1 MYKRQVY
8 YNAGP
13 LLIIAGAGSGK
24 TKTLTFKTAK
34 LLEDGVNPENIL
46 LLTFTNRAANEMV
59 SRINR
64 LLGEDKGE
72 RITACTYHS
81 FCVELLRRYIS
92 LIGYDSNFTI
102 LGSSDAEDALAI
114 LKSEYP
120 EQEEREFPSSKAF
133 LSMLSSVSYTH
144 LDVYKRQF

>member
-1 MYKRQVY
+1 MIDYKKELNDKQYEAVY

-34 LLEDGVNPENIL
+34 LLEDGVNTENIL
-46 LLTFTNRAANEMV
+46 LLTFTNRAANEMF

-72 RITACTYHS
+72 RITACKMCIRDRLLPLLNEPLLLQLILHIDILSKYQHNQS
-81 FCVELLRRYIS
+81 KPSHHLLR
-92 LIGYDSNFTI
+92 
-102 LGSSDAEDALAI
+102 
-114 LKSEYP
+114 
-120 EQEEREFPSSKAF
+120 
-133 LSMLSSVSYTH
+133 
-144 LDVYKRQF
+144 